1 LPHLIGCADNR
12 RTGAAVIATVAYS
25 ACMRSHGVPNF
36 PDPDSNGQILK
47 GDAQRF
53 GVSTSQLQAAQ
64 QACQPLYPNNGGS
77 LAGSLP
83 SMRGGDAMSGG
94 TTPVTSERGEFVGS
108 GGGLPPRRRWRRW
121 VIVAVVLVLLAA
133 GAVVV
138 VSGVFDGDGGSSG
151 SSDYGSATSLA
162 TVTRRSLSQQ
172 TQVNG
177 TLGYAGS
184 YTVLG
189 QAPGMVTWLPAVGQ
203 VIHQGQVLYRV
214 DGAPVVLLYG
224 STPAYRALAEGA
236 TASDVTGADV
246 AQLNH
251 DLVALGY
258 VDSADV
264 DSAWDEF
271 NWATK
276 AGVEKLQKHLG
287 VDQSGKLSLGDV
299 VFLPTAARVTT
310 LQAGLGAPA
319 TGPVLH
325 ASSTART
332 VSVALDADLQSE
344 VKAGDRVAIT
354 LPDGSTTSGTV
365 TLVGKVATA
374 PSNNSRGAGSSTP
387 TVPVTIRPT
396 DPTATG
402 SLDQAPVLVAITERT
417 VHNVLAVPVYAL
429 LALAGGAYA
438 VEVANADG
446 TRHLVPVS
454 PGLFD
459 DAAGLVQVTGSGLAV
474 GQHVVVPAS

>member
-1 LPHLIGCADNR
+1 
-12 RTGAAVIATVAYS
+12 
-25 ACMRSHGVPNF
+25 ME
-36 PDPDSNGQILK
+36 
-47 GDAQRF
+47 
-53 GVSTSQLQAAQ
+53 
-64 QACQPLYPNNGGS
+64 
-77 LAGSLP
+77 P
-83 SMRGGDAMSGG
+83 SRPYDEKRNDREGDAMSAG
-94 TTPVTSERGEFVGS
+94 TTPATSERAEFVES
-108 GGGLPPRRRWRRW
+108 GGGLPPRRQRRRRW
-121 VIVAVVLVLLAA
+121 VIVAVVVVVVVLAA

-138 VSGVFDGDGGSSG
+138 VRGVFDGDGGSSRSG
-151 SSDYGSATSLA
+151 DNGSATSLA
-162 TVTRRSLSQQ
+162 TVTRGSLSQQ
-172 TQVNG
+172 TQVTG

-189 QAPGMVTWLPAVGQ
+189 QAHGMVTWLPALGQ
-203 VIHQGQVLYRV
+203 VIQQGQVLYQV

-224 STPAYRALAEGA
+224 ATPAYRALAAGA
-236 TASDVTGADV
+236 TAADVTGADV

-258 VDSADV
+258 VESADV
-264 DSAWDEF
+264 DSAWDQC

-287 VDQSGKLSLGDV
+287 VDQTGKLSLGDV

-319 TGPVLH
+319 TGPVLQ
-325 ASSTART
+325 ASSTARA

-344 VKAGDRVAIT
+344 VKAGDQVTIT
-354 LPDGSTTSGTV
+354 LPDGSTTPGTV
-365 TLVGKVATA
+365 TSVGKVATT
-374 PSNNSRGAGSSTP
+374 PSNNSGGPGGSTP

-402 SLDQAPVLVAITERT
+402 SLDQAPVQVAITSRT
-417 VHNVLAVPVYAL
+417 VHNALAVPVYAL
-429 LALAGGAYA
+429 LALAGGGYA

-459 DAAGLVQVTGSGLAV
+459 DAAGLVQVTGTGLTA

>member
-1 LPHLIGCADNR
+1 
-12 RTGAAVIATVAYS
+12 
-25 ACMRSHGVPNF
+25 
-36 PDPDSNGQILK
+36 
-47 GDAQRF
+47 
-53 GVSTSQLQAAQ
+53 
-64 QACQPLYPNNGGS
+64 
-77 LAGSLP
+77 
-83 SMRGGDAMSGG
+83 
-94 TTPVTSERGEFVGS
+94 
-108 GGGLPPRRRWRRW
+108 
-121 VIVAVVLVLLAA
+121 
-133 GAVVV
+133 
-138 VSGVFDGDGGSSG
+138 
-151 SSDYGSATSLA
+151 
-162 TVTRRSLSQQ
+162 
-172 TQVNG
+172 
-177 TLGYAGS
+177 
-184 YTVLG
+184 
-189 QAPGMVTWLPAVGQ
+189 
-203 VIHQGQVLYRV
+203 
-214 DGAPVVLLYG
+214 
-224 STPAYRALAEGA
+224 
-236 TASDVTGADV
+236 V

-258 VDSADV
+258 VDKADV

-287 VDQSGKLSLGDV
+287 ADQSGKLSLGDV

-319 TGPVLH
+319 TGTVLH

-344 VKAGDRVAIT
+344 VKAGDRVTIT
-354 LPDGSTTSGTV
+354 LPDNTTTPGTV
-365 TLVGKVATA
+365 TSVGKVATT
-374 PSNNSRGAGSSTP
+374 PSNDSGGAGSSTP

-402 SLDQAPVLVAITERT
+402 SLDQAPVLVAIITTT
-417 VHNVLAVPVYAL
+417 VHDAMAVPVNAL
-429 LALAGGAYA
+429 LALAGGRYA

-459 DAAGLVQVTGSGLAV
+459 AAAGLVQVIGSGLTA

>member
-1 LPHLIGCADNR
+1 MEPSRPYDEKRNDPTREGDDM
-12 RTGAAVIATVAYS
+12 S
-25 ACMRSHGVPNF
+25 A
-36 PDPDSNGQILK
+36 
-47 GDAQRF
+47 
-53 GVSTSQLQAAQ
+53 
-64 QACQPLYPNNGGS
+64 
-77 LAGSLP
+77 
-83 SMRGGDAMSGG
+83 G
-94 TTPVTSERGEFVGS
+94 TPPATSERAGFVEA
-108 GGGLPPRRRWRRW
+108 GGGLPPRRRRRRPW
-121 VIVAVVLVLLAA
+121 VIVVVVVAVVVVIAA
-133 GAVVV
+133 GALVV
-138 VSGVFDGDGGSSG
+138 VSGVFDGDGGSGG
-151 SSDYGSATSLA
+151 SSENGSATSLA
-162 TVTRRSLSQQ
+162 TVTLRSLSEQ

-184 YTVLG
+184 YLVLG
-189 QAPGMVTWLPAVGQ
+189 RAPGTVTWLPAVGR

-214 DGAPVVLLYG
+214 DGAPVLLLYG
-224 STPAYRALAEGA
+224 STPAYRALAGGA
-236 TASDVTGADV
+236 TAADVTGADV
-246 AQLNH
+246 AQLNY

-258 VDSADV
+258 VDKADV
-264 DSAWDEF
+264 DSGWDEF

-287 VDQSGKLSLGDV
+287 ADQSGKLSLGDV

-319 TGPVLH
+319 TGTVLH

-344 VKAGDRVAIT
+344 VKAGHRVTIT
-354 LPDGSTTSGTV
+354 LPDNTTTPGTV
-365 TLVGKVATA
+365 TSVGKVATT
-374 PSNNSRGAGSSTP
+374 PSNDSGGAGSSTP

-417 VHNVLAVPVYAL
+417 VHNVLAVPVNAL
-429 LALAGGAYA
+429 LALAGGRYA

-446 TRHLVPVS
+446 TRHLVAVS

-459 DAAGLVQVTGSGLAV
+459 DAAGLVQVTGSGLTA
-474 GQHVVVPAS
+474 GQHIVVPAS

>member
-1 LPHLIGCADNR
+1 
-12 RTGAAVIATVAYS
+12 
-25 ACMRSHGVPNF
+25 
-36 PDPDSNGQILK
+36 
-47 GDAQRF
+47 
-53 GVSTSQLQAAQ
+53 
-64 QACQPLYPNNGGS
+64 
-77 LAGSLP
+77 
-83 SMRGGDAMSGG
+83 MSGG
-94 TTPVTSERGEFVGS
+94 TTPATSERAEFVES
-108 GGGLPPRRRWRRW
+108 GAGLPPRRRRRRR
-121 VIVAVVLVLLAA
+121 LLATA
-133 GAVVV
+133 AVVV
-138 VSGVFDGDGGSSG
+138 ALVGAGAYVERTNPHGISFSHPLGLHQHQTAAGTQDNGA
-151 SSDYGSATSLA
+151 ATSTQ
-162 TVTRRSLSQQ
+162 TVERRSLSQQ

-189 QAPGMVTWLPAVGQ
+189 QVPGMVTWLPAVGR
-203 VIHQGQVLYRV
+203 VIRQGQVLYRV

-224 STPAYRALAEGA
+224 STPAYRTLAEGA
-236 TASDVTGADV
+236 TAADVTGVDV

-258 VDSADV
+258 LDKADV
-264 DSAWDEF
+264 DAAWDDF

-287 VDQSGKLSLGDV
+287 VDQSGTLSLGDV
-299 VFLPTAARVTT
+299 VFLPATARVTT
-310 LQAGLGAPA
+310 LQASLGAPA

-344 VKAGDRVAIT
+344 AKAGDQVTIT
-354 LPDGSTTSGTV
+354 LPDGSTTPGTV
-365 TLVGKVATA
+365 TSVGKVATA
-374 PSNNSRGAGSSTP
+374 PSNNSGGAGSSTA

-417 VHNVLAVPVYAL
+417 VHNVLAVPVTAL
-429 LALAGGAYA
+429 LALAGGGYA

-459 DAAGLVQVTGSGLAV
+459 DAAGLVQVSGSGLSA